1 MALTIKARI
10 RGSKALQRELKKRA
24 REAPKA
30 LAGALFIEAE
40 RIMGKSKRLVPV
52 DTGALRASG
61 HVQLPKISGKKV
73 RVVLGYGGAA
83 APYAVFVHERPA
95 RHNAPTQWK
104 YLETP
109 LNAAI
114 PGMAGRIAR
123 RLRRERV
130 A

>member
-1 MALTIKARI
+1 MALTIKAQL
-10 RGSKALQRELKKRA
+10 RGSKALQRELKRRA
-24 REAPKA
+24 RGAPKA
-30 LAGALFIEAE
+30 LARALFLEAE
-40 RIMGKSKRLVPV
+40 QIMGKSKRLVPV

-61 HVQLPKISGKKV
+61 HVQPPKISGKKV
-73 RVVLGYGGAA
+73 SVLLGYGGAA

-95 RHNAPTQWK
+95 RHNSPTMWK

-109 LNAAI
+109 LNEAI

-123 RLRRERV
+123 RLRGDV